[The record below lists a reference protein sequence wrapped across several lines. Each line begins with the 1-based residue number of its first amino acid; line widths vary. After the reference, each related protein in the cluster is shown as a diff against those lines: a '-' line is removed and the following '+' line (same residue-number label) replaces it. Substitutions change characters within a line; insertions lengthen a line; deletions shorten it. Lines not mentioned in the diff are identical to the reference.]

1 MALTASVVMAGELGN
16 AASVSLAP
24 GSLAVG
30 PTVMAGVVV
39 RNTDAAN
46 AGVFRI
52 YDNPS
57 AASGTVLFTAKLAA
71 DAHSHFIFPG
81 QGVVAFTGLY
91 ATMTGAS
98 STVEGTVLIA

>member
-1 MALTASVVMAGELGN
+1 MTLTAAATMVGESTN

-24 GSLAVG
+24 GVIMNGPAV
-30 PTVMAGVVV
+30 MSGVVV
-39 RNTDAAN
+39 RNTDAGN

-71 DAHSHFIFPG
+71 DTHSHFVFPG
-81 QGVVAFTGLY
+81 LGVIAFFGLY

-98 STVEGTVLIA
+98 SAVEGSVFIA